1 MWLIFSLLAALLWG
15 IGQIFVKKGFAQTTP
30 LFNNILATSVEVFF
44 WIPIALLGGVEFEKF
59 PIVFPLALV
68 AGITYFVYYY
78 VIGKGEVSLTGTVLA
93 AYPLTTIILSGIF
106 LHEPLGIFQKI
117 AILLIILGSVLIA
130 MPKNIKSFKF
140 ANWVYWAIFGAIL
153 IGSGDF
159 LAKVGISKSNAY
171 TWLFFLALAGLPW
184 VFINF
189 LIDKKGRVIPEFKL
203 QKFVPTIIGVA
214 MVSIGIIPFNLAFQY
229 GLASLVAPVSSSYVV
244 LTAVLAFIFLKEKI
258 NKVQLVGILSTSL
271 GIILL
276 GIV

>member
-1 MWLIFSLLAALLWG
+1 M
-15 IGQIFVKKGFAQTTP
+15 
-30 LFNNILATSVEVFF
+30 
-44 WIPIALLGGVEFEKF
+44 
-59 PIVFPLALV
+59 
-68 AGITYFVYYY
+68 
-78 VIGKGEVSLTGTVLA
+78 IGKGEVSLTGTILA

-106 LHEPLGIFQKI
+106 LHEQLGIFQKI

-140 ANWVYWAIFGAIL
+140 ADWVYWAIFGAIL

-171 TWLFFLALAGLPW
+171 TWLFFLALAGLPCIL
-184 VFINF
+184 VNF
-189 LIDKKGRVIPEFKL
+189 LIDKKGRVIPEFNW
-203 QKFVPTIIGVA
+203 QKFMPTIIGVG
-214 MVSIGIIPFNLAFQY
+214 MVSLGIVPFNLAFQY

-244 LTAVLAFIFLKEKI
+244 LTAVLAFFFLKERI
-258 NKVQLVGILSTSL
+258 NKVQLAGIISTSL

>member
-1 MWLIFSLLAALLWG
+1 MLKQPLCLIISWLPLPIF
-15 IGQIFVKKGFAQTTP
+15 
-30 LFNNILATSVEVFF
+30 FF

-59 PIVFPLALV
+59 PIVFPLALI

-78 VIGKGEVSLTGTVLA
+78 VIGKGEVSLTGTILA

-106 LHEPLGIFQKI
+106 LHEQLGVFQKI

-140 ANWVYWAIFGAIL
+140 ADWVYWAIFGAIL

-159 LAKVGISKSNAY
+159 LAKVGIGKSNAY
-171 TWLFFLALAGLPW
+171 TWLFFLALAYIPCTL
-184 VFINF
+184 VNF
-189 LIDKKGRVIPEFKL
+189 LIDKKGRIIP
-203 QKFVPTIIGVA
+203 KFNLRKFMPTIIGVA
-214 MVSIGIIPFNLAFQY
+214 MVGLGIVPFNLAFQS
-229 GLASLVAPVSSSYVV
+229 GMASLVAPVSSSYVV
-244 LTAVLAFIFLKEKI
+244 LTAVLAFFFLKERISKI
-258 NKVQLVGILSTSL
+258 QLAGILSTSL